1 MSTQQRHR
9 IIIDLKP
16 LLSFFIADNDKRFS
30 LQFASGSHGA
40 LSGGL
45 YVDKELG
52 SDLVGAYFMNVHR
65 QIY

>member
-52 SDLVGAYFMNVHR
+52 SDLLEANLMALHG
-65 QIY
+65 QI